1 MRRGLR
7 AVTRAAG
14 HAFNGAV
21 GGGAEDEGLGCGA
34 VERHDGSG
42 LAEANVR
49 GDGVREGSGTWA
61 CLREPAALYCRTLK
75 LYTPG
80 GGELKSMV
88 SGPQPWVISAERDTP
103 GQARLP

>member
-1 MRRGLR
+1 MRCRS
-7 AVTRAAG
+7 T
-14 HAFNGAV
+14 FNGAV
-21 GGGAEDEGLGCGA
+21 GGGSEHEGLRCGA
-34 VERHDGSG
+34 VERHDGSR

-49 GDGVREGSGTWA
+49 GNKQGCSSGRWT
-61 CLREPAALYCRTLK
+61 CLREPAALYWRTLN